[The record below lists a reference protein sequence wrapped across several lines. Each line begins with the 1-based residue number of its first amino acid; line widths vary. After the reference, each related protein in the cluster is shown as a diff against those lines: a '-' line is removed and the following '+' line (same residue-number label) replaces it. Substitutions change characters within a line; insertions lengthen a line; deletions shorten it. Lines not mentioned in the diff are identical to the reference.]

1 MAKTSRERF
10 QMTLEHQDPGQ
21 AVLDL
26 GSTPITG
33 INANALA
40 RLRAALGLEE
50 RKVKIEDPLQLL
62 GQVEEDVRQA
72 LHLDIV
78 GITNNMTLYGFP
90 NTGWKPWTM
99 QTGLE
104 VLVPE
109 KFNTTVD
116 AEGRTYL
123 YPQGDMSVPPAA
135 MMPKD
140 GHFFDNLIRG
150 HIDYDDDDEPSGRA
164 DYFDDFGVYTDEQLR
179 RIEDNCNYY
188 YNNTEYGLIGGGAL
202 AGLGDFAMI
211 PGPSVKHPKGIRDI
225 AEFMVAHYAF
235 PDYIHEIFEMQLETA
250 LKNAEL
256 FYQAAGDKIQAM
268 QISGTDFG
276 MQTGPYMTLDSYR
289 EFYKPYHKR
298 INDWVHTHTRWKT
311 FYHSCG
317 SIVALCACMAA
328 HLTTNVGM
336 PWPVVLVIVLALGAL
351 IGLVNGLL
359 VTRVKLWPFIV
370 TLAVSKIVSGCV
382 LLLTNG
388 MPIHFESP
396 LCVFGSGYLGPVPVS
411 VIMMFLIIILGTVF
425 ASRTQTGRNVYAI
438 GNNERAAALSGIHV
452 ERIKTLV
459 YVICGLLCAFC
470 GIVVAG
476 NLQSAD
482 ASLGAGYETDV
493 IAAVTIDHLRSI
505 RKAK

>member
-211 PGPSVKHPKGIRDI
+211 PGPSVKHPKGIRGI

-276 MQTGPYMTLDSYR
+276 MQTGPYMTPDSYR

-317 SIVALCACMAA
+317 SIAA
-328 HLTTNVGM
+328 FLQDFHEAGIDILNPVQCSAAGM
-336 PWPVVLVIVLALGAL
+336 DPKMLNEQWG
-351 IGLVNGLL
+351 G
-359 VTRVKLWPFIV
+359 KF
-370 TLAVSKIVSGCV
+370 
-382 LLLTNG
+382 
-388 MPIHFESP
+388 
-396 LCVFGSGYLGPVPVS
+396 VFWGGGVD
-411 VIMMFLIIILGTVF
+411 
-425 ASRTQTGRNVYAI
+425 TQ
-438 GNNERAAALSGIHV
+438 
-452 ERIKTLV
+452 KTLPFGTPEEV
-459 YVICGLLCAFC
+459 YREATERLEIFARGGGYVYNPVHNIQSQTSAENMLAYFRA
-470 GIVVAG
+470 VQDFNAG
-476 NLQSAD
+476 
-482 ASLGAGYETDV
+482 
-493 IAAVTIDHLRSI
+493 R
-505 RKAK
+505 

>member
-10 QMTLEHQDPGQ
+10 QMTLEHQDPGK

-50 RKVKIEDPLQLL
+50 RKVKVDEPLQLL
-62 GQVEEDVRQA
+62 GQVEEDLRQA
-72 LHLDIV
+72 LHIDIV
-78 GITNNMTLYGFP
+78 GVGNDKTLYGFF
-90 NTGWKPWTM
+90 NDGWKPWTM

-104 VLVPE
+104 VLVPRD
-109 KFNTTVD
+109 FNTTVNE
-116 AEGRTYL
+116 EGQTFL

-150 HIDYDDDDEPSGRA
+150 HIDYDDDDEPSGRE
-164 DYFDDFGVYTDEQLR
+164 DYFDDFGVYTDEELR

-202 AGLGDFAMI
+202 AGLGDFASV
-211 PGPSVKHPKGIRDI
+211 PGPAVKHPKGIRDI
-225 AEFMVAHYAF
+225 AEFMVAHYTF
-235 PDYIHEIFEMQLETA
+235 PDYIHEIFEMQLEVA
-250 LKNAEL
+250 LKNAAL

-298 INDWVHTHTRWKT
+298 INDWVHTHTKWKT

-317 SIVALCACMAA
+317 SVVAFLQDFHEAGIDILNPVQCSAA
-328 HLTTNVGM
+328 GM
-336 PWPVVLVIVLALGAL
+336 DPRMLKEQWGD
-351 IGLVNGLL
+351 
-359 VTRVKLWPFIV
+359 KF
-370 TLAVSKIVSGCV
+370 
-382 LLLTNG
+382 
-388 MPIHFESP
+388 
-396 LCVFGSGYLGPVPVS
+396 VFWGGGVD
-411 VIMMFLIIILGTVF
+411 
-425 ASRTQTGRNVYAI
+425 TQ
-438 GNNERAAALSGIHV
+438 
-452 ERIKTLV
+452 KTLPFGTPEEV
-459 YVICGLLCAFC
+459 YREATERLEIFAKGGGYVDNPVHNIQSQTSAENMLAYFRA
-470 GIVVAG
+470 VQDFNAG
-476 NLQSAD
+476 
-482 ASLGAGYETDV
+482 
-493 IAAVTIDHLRSI
+493 R
-505 RKAK
+505 

>member
-33 INANALA
+33 INANALS

-298 INDWVHTHTRWKT
+298 INDWVHAHTRWKT

-317 SIVALCACMAA
+317 SIVAFLQDFHEAGIDILNPVQCSAA
-328 HLTTNVGM
+328 GM
-336 PWPVVLVIVLALGAL
+336 DPKMLKEQWG
-351 IGLVNGLL
+351 G
-359 VTRVKLWPFIV
+359 KF
-370 TLAVSKIVSGCV
+370 
-382 LLLTNG
+382 
-388 MPIHFESP
+388 
-396 LCVFGSGYLGPVPVS
+396 VFWGGGVD
-411 VIMMFLIIILGTVF
+411 
-425 ASRTQTGRNVYAI
+425 TQ
-438 GNNERAAALSGIHV
+438 
-452 ERIKTLV
+452 KTLPFGTPEEV
-459 YVICGLLCAFC
+459 YREATERLEIFARGGGYVYNPVHNIQSQTSAENMLAYFRA
-470 GIVVAG
+470 VQDFNAG
-476 NLQSAD
+476 
-482 ASLGAGYETDV
+482 
-493 IAAVTIDHLRSI
+493 R
-505 RKAK
+505 